1 MRKKYESSPDLFPL
15 VYTQLLCKVVYTVSY
30 ITSKKFANLAILPR
44 LFHKK
49 AWDRHEDGHFPACKI
64 GLKKGAE
71 FLENDS
77 HKLA

>member
-1 MRKKYESSPDLFPL
+1 MACY
-15 VYTQLLCKVVYTVSY
+15 LCKVVHTVSY